1 MERINPQKNQELQDL
16 HRQDF
21 AGEAGKVEI
30 IWFSPYF
37 HFKMKSGWVLGG
49 LPSRNPKSYFFVG
62 GGKFFFHTK
71 LPCCLKTRQCG
82 KIHVLKVC
90 LRPVMAVSCPLFRR
104 DLWSCGNPFSYKRLW
119 IYLLWCL
126 DSRPHLSPAFQNNS
140 CHLSWSFEAVTFR
153 SCCSGIGGSLVP
165 ITVLCHHGAGQQ
177 RRARFP
183 AGAQTCAVQCKLH
196 WNAGNF
202 SVSGWRG
209 LSAATLSSRLTDLPI
224 CSSMVP

>member
-1 MERINPQKNQELQDL
+1 MFWRCAYARSWQYHVPCSGGTCEAVATHSHTRGSEYICCDVWTHARIWALL
-16 HRQDF
+16 FR
-21 AGEAGKVEI
+21 
-30 IWFSPYF
+30 
-37 HFKMKSGWVLGG
+37 
-49 LPSRNPKSYFFVG
+49 
-62 GGKFFFHTK
+62 T
-71 LPCCLKTRQCG
+71 
-82 KIHVLKVC
+82 IHVTF
-90 LRPVMAVSCPLFRR
+90 PGH
-104 DLWSCGNPFSYKRLW
+104 WSR
-119 IYLLWCL
+119 
-126 DSRPHLSPAFQNNS
+126 
-140 CHLSWSFEAVTFR
+140 VTFP